1 MARKAADLVA
11 GLYNIA
17 FETDSAGKFY
27 AIAPGDEGADF
38 DTESPVHVH
47 KGRPDELQVCVF
59 RCYDGLDVVLL
70 LTQVLNSGGYNLLT
84 ISSPLGDILS
94 PQPMIQ

>member
-38 DTESPVHVH
+38 DTESPIHVH
-47 KGRPDELQVCVF
+47 KGRPDELQVCVS
-59 RCYDGLDVVLL
+59 VL
-70 LTQVLNSGGYNLLT
+70 
-84 ISSPLGDILS
+84 
-94 PQPMIQ
+94 

>member
-38 DTESPVHVH
+38 DTESPIHVH
-47 KGRPDELQVCVF
+47 KGRPDELQVRVSVLWWTG
-59 RCYDGLDVVLL
+59 RCFVIDP
-70 LTQVLNSGGYNLLT
+70 SFE
-84 ISSPLGDILS
+84 
-94 PQPMIQ
+94 